1 MEIFS
6 YKQKK
11 LISKNIAE
19 LSKKAS
25 LLSTNRFIKDWINIC
40 IGSIEYNLETIFF
53 EKNFVNFKKNL
64 NKLNKDR
71 VYEIIKILVSI
82 YISFTKVNPAL
93 SKTLKLIKKA
103 IGLKQ
108 KDFEDEIF
116 SFFSFNN
123 EDIETF
129 KELDNQYKQGALNPF
144 AIPRKILEK
153 AFDIKSPSIGLFEA
167 MHFRIMLHAS
177 RMNFVRSFEVLLRG

>member
-11 LISKNIAE
+11 LINKNIAE
-19 LSKKAS
+19 LRRKQA
-25 LLSTNRFIKDWINIC
+25 LLSTNRFIKDWIYIY
-40 IGSIEYNLETIFF
+40 IGSIESNLETIFF
-53 EKNFVNFKKNL
+53 EKKGESFATLKKNL

-71 VYEIIKILVSI
+71 VYEIIKILVSF
-82 YISFTKVNPAL
+82 YMSFTERNPSL
-93 SKTLKLIKKA
+93 SKTLKHCEKA

-116 SFFSFNN
+116 SFFSFNS

-129 KELDNQYKQGALNPF
+129 REIDNRYKQGALSPF
-144 AIPRKILEK
+144 FPRKILEK
-153 AFDIKSPSIGLFEA
+153 AFDSPSISPFDAIE
-167 MHFRIMLHAS
+167 FRLMLHAS
-177 RMNFVRSFEVLLRG
+177 AMSSLILFEVLLIG